1 MRGYFITGTDTD
13 AGKTAVTAS
22 LGKHMGSLLN
32 DRLVLIKPV
41 QTGCLKQPDG
51 SWLAPD
57 EAVYAELGC
66 RGKALFRYE
75 PPCSPHLAASLAGDT
90 LSAASLAEAVRG
102 AVPEGD
108 AVLVEGAGGCQV
120 PLSDGENMMDLML
133 ALGLPVIL
141 VTANRLGCINHALLS
156 LEALQSRGLRCAGVI
171 LNRTRPGSD
180 CDAGCGPW
188 AGIGDEKRIL
198 DDNEE
203 SLRRLC
209 AKRGVPLLASLPYT
223 EHLDTDQKARLLR
236 GQAEGRGP
244 LSRGAHGAR
253 GTRPLGLGSGRGRRS
268 HARL

>member
-90 LSAASLAEAVRG
+90 LSVAALAEAVRG

-188 AGIGDEKRIL
+188 AHPR
-198 DDNEE
+198 
-203 SLRRLC
+203 
-209 AKRGVPLLASLPYT
+209 
-223 EHLDTDQKARLLR
+223 
-236 GQAEGRGP
+236 
-244 LSRGAHGAR
+244 
-253 GTRPLGLGSGRGRRS
+253 
-268 HARL
+268 

>member
-90 LSAASLAEAVRG
+90 LSVAALAEAVRG

-171 LNRTRPGSD
+171 LNRTRPGSEP
-180 CDAGCGPW
+180 AAPVRE
-188 AGIGDEKRIL
+188 A
-198 DDNEE
+198 
-203 SLRRLC
+203 RR
-209 AKRGVPLLASLPYT
+209 AAPRVPALHGAPRYGSKGAS
-223 EHLDTDQKARLLR
+223 LLR
-236 GQAEGRGP
+236 GQAEGRCP